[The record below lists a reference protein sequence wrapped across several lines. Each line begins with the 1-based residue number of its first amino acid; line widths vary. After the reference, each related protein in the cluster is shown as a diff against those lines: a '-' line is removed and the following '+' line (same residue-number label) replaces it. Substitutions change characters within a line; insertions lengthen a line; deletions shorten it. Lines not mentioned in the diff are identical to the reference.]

1 MEPEEAV
8 VVQEHAVA
16 EPKPTVAVQ
25 QSILFEP
32 KMAVVA
38 ESGMTVDTKFTR
50 IDEAEDPDPP
60 FTMTLRR
67 DSGRRIGLDGYC
79 PVSLSTES
87 KWVRG
92 EAEFQYEYQ
101 RVSYSLSSAK
111 ELKSFIADPEKY
123 IPYLHGCDPVA
134 LGNDNRVQIGAIEL
148 GAAYGKRVYFFA
160 SERNRAAFL
169 KAPQRFSAERNTVAN
184 TQ

>member
-1 MEPEEAV
+1 MPRSGLPLLT
-8 VVQEHAVA
+8 Q
-16 EPKPTVAVQ
+16 TVAVS
-25 QSILFEP
+25 QSTIAVPKPILFEP

-60 FTMTLRR
+60 FTTTLRR

-101 RVSYSLSSAK
+101 RVSYSLSSDK